1 MGKGSTPRPFSVSQE
16 EFGNNFDAI
25 FRKPDPKVKEDVKH
39 EAKLESAKLAGYNI
53 KLILD
58 KEEIDATTLD

>member
-1 MGKGSTPRPFSVSQE
+1 M
-16 EFGNNFDAI
+16 
-25 FRKPDPKVKEDVKH
+25 KELWTWNRHGTDKLL
-39 EAKLESAKLAGYNI
+39 EAKNKAKLESAKLAGYNI

>member
-1 MGKGSTPRPFSVSQE
+1 MSKGSSPRPLLE
-16 EFGNNFDAI
+16 AKN
-25 FRKPDPKVKEDVKH
+25 K
-39 EAKLESAKLAGYNI
+39 AKLESAKLAGYNI